1 MRQIAIAL
9 LLAAVASIGN
19 AADAARPDAKIEQ
32 GREVYQYWCATCHG
46 KGPGMPGTLALQT
59 KYGGKKPAL
68 LEERRD
74 LTPELTRFFVRNGVS
89 VMPPFRK
96 TEIRDAELDAL
107 AAYLARRRR

>member
-1 MRQIAIAL
+1 MRQTGIAL
-9 LLAAVASIGN
+9 LLAAAAAVTN
-19 AADAARPDAKIEQ
+19 AADAPKSDAKLEQ
-32 GREVYQYWCATCHG
+32 GQQVYQYWCATCHG

-59 KYGGKKPAL
+59 KYAGKKPAL